1 MVVHCCGF
9 LLSLFTEQSRQ
20 RYRNSFFFVAYMFFF
35 ITVGVRAVK
44 QGEICISIS
53 HWDINK
59 MQYAMSGSLN
69 DSMRITWKNI
79 TEVEQIQSGS
89 LNIFIPIHESKRVGQ
104 LATNGGNSFLAFELR
119 NEFITIPNNHNPIPC
134 CSNIS

>member
-1 MVVHCCGF
+1 MSG
-9 LLSLFTEQSRQ
+9 LSNREKYASLSLIGTLTRC
-20 RYRNSFFFVAYMFFF
+20 N
-35 ITVGVRAVK
+35 
-44 QGEICISIS
+44 
-53 HWDINK
+53 
-59 MQYAMSGSLN
+59 MQCLQPEDSEKKTHNLN

-79 TEVEQIQSGS
+79 TEVEQIQSGL